1 MRRFAPKVFE
11 IGAGGF
17 LRAFFRDDAVDDGNG
32 AFGGNGVARIDDFKL
47 SLGQFFADVVG
58 FVFKSDEYVA
68 DVALCEGGGGGASA
82 VFKNGCVFEDG
93 CDEFLGFLLVAVVG
107 FQTVTVCAEEGVAS
121 VARGLG
127 DDDVNAVFGKVVPIA
142 DLFGVVFSD
151 KENHSA
157 GVGCGVIGEGLLPA
171 FFYQSFFSSR
181 SMSEDWFMVTTSA

>member
-68 DVALCEGGGGGASA
+68 DVALCEGGGGASA
-82 VFKNGCVFEDG
+82 VFKTGVFLRMDATS
-93 CDEFLGFLLVAVVG
+93 FW
-107 FQTVTVCAEEGVAS
+107 AS
-121 VARGLG
+121 
-127 DDDVNAVFGKVVPIA
+127 
-142 DLFGVVFSD
+142 
-151 KENHSA
+151 
-157 GVGCGVIGEGLLPA
+157 CLLPLLA
-171 FFYQSFFSSR
+171 FR
-181 SMSEDWFMVTTSA
+181 P

>member
-1 MRRFAPKVFE
+1 MLRCVKVVAAARPPFSKT
-11 IGAGGF
+11 
-17 LRAFFRDDAVDDGNG
+17 
-32 AFGGNGVARIDDFKL
+32 GVF
-47 SLGQFFADVVG
+47 
-58 FVFKSDEYVA
+58 
-68 DVALCEGGGGGASA
+68 
-82 VFKNGCVFEDG
+82 
-93 CDEFLGFLLVAVVG
+93 DEFLGFLLVAVVG